1 MPVTPCCFVICPGGK
16 ECGISSGCSGDSEL
30 AVMCKGSIY
39 SCSVYSCVPGWLR
52 FLATLI
58 ADYPISLCLEIK
70 LSKIA
75 FRDEAN
81 SLRFLCSI
89 GADRSRRP
97 G

>member
-1 MPVTPCCFVICPGGK
+1 MAFPQDALETV
-16 ECGISSGCSGDSEL
+16 SWQSL
-30 AVMCKGSIY
+30 CKGSIY

-58 ADYPISLCLEIK
+58 ADYPISLCLEIQ

-81 SLRFLCSI
+81 SLRFLRSI
-89 GADRSRRP
+89 RQEQTAWLSAAL
-97 G
+97 